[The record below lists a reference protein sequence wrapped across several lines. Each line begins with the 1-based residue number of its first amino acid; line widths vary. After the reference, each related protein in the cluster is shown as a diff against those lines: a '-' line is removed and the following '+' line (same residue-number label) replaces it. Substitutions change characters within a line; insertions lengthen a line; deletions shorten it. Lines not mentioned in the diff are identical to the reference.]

1 MLPLTSFR
9 YEVMR
14 SALIMIVAGIA
25 AGRLL
30 DIPVSNTCIAYI
42 LLALLF
48 LAALLRRWE
57 RVASVTL
64 MGALIVLG
72 VFLIRNSDNSQASS
86 LSYVEKIAAEM
97 GEKRKMLTSK
107 YVEQGLSGDTYDIVA
122 AMTLGEKKGIS
133 KEVRKVFSA
142 SGGAHILALSGMHLG
157 ILFMILTFLLPTKRW
172 PKISVLTELLA
183 IWAFVLL
190 IGFQPSLLR
199 AAVMLTIYSIAKMLS
214 RNTRSMDVLAFTAAL
229 LLVVSPQWL
238 FDVGFQMSFAAVT
251 GILVLYGPIFRFLTY
266 REKEAEQPSLL
277 AVCCW
282 IFYDGIVGLVV
293 ISLTAQLGVAPLV
306 AYYFGNFPTYFIL
319 TNFIVTPAAF
329 LIIILAIG
337 LLMGIPLL
345 TPLTMVVQ
353 GMHASLLWI
362 KNLPYSNL
370 EVRLSVW
377 QTLLVYVIIISLCSL
392 VYLCI
397 RKTDRFLRAMPL

>member
-1 MLPLTSFR
+1 MTSFR

>member
-1 MLPLTSFR
+1 
-9 YEVMR
+9 MR
-14 SALIMIVAGIA
+14 SALIMIVIGIA
-25 AGRLL
+25 AGRLFE
-30 DIPVSNTCIAYI
+30 IPVSNAHVAYL

-48 LAALLRRWE
+48 LTALLRRLE

-72 VFLIRNSDNSQASS
+72 VFLIRNSDNSPTASA
-86 LSYVEKIAAEM
+86 SYVEEIAAEM
-97 GEKRKMLTSK
+97 GEKRKALTSK

-133 KEVRKVFSA
+133 KEVRKTFSA

-172 PKISVLTELLA
+172 PKISVLTELFA
-183 IWAFVLL
+183 IWAFVFL
-190 IGFQPSLLR
+190 IGFQPSLVR
-199 AAVMLTIYSIAKMLS
+199 AALMLTIYSIAKMLS

-229 LLVVSPQWL
+229 LLVISPQWL

-251 GILVLYGPIFRFLTY
+251 GILVLYGTIFRFLTY
-266 REKEAEQPSLL
+266 REKDAGQPSAWVACRRVL
-277 AVCCW
+277 
-282 IFYDGIVGLVV
+282 FDGIVGLVV
-293 ISLTAQLGVAPLV
+293 ISFTAQLGVAPLV
-306 AYYFGNFPTYFIL
+306 AYYFGNFPTFFLL

-329 LIIILAIG
+329 LIIALAIG
-337 LLMGIPLL
+337 MLVGLPLQE
-345 TPLTMVVQ
+345 PLTAVVQ

-377 QTLLVYVIIISLCSL
+377 QTLLVYVIIISQCCL

-397 RKTDRFLRAMPL
+397 RKTDRFLKAMP

>member
-1 MLPLTSFR
+1 
-9 YEVMR
+9 MR
-14 SALIMIVAGIA
+14 SALIMIVIGIA
-25 AGRLL
+25 AGRLFE
-30 DIPVSNTCIAYI
+30 ISVSNAYIAYI

-48 LAALLRRWE
+48 LTALLRRFE

-64 MGALIVLG
+64 MGAFIVLG
-72 VFLIRNSDNSQASS
+72 VFLIKNSDNSPATSV
-86 LSYVEKIAAEM
+86 SYIEKIAAEM
-97 GEKRKMLTSK
+97 GEKRKVLTSK

-133 KEVRKVFSA
+133 KEVRKTFSA

-172 PKISVLTELLA
+172 PKISVLTELFA
-183 IWAFVLL
+183 IWAFVFL
-190 IGFQPSLLR
+190 IGFQPSLVR
-199 AAVMLTIYSIAKMLS
+199 AALMLTIYSIAKMLS
-214 RNTRSMDVLAFTAAL
+214 RNTRSMDVLAVTAAL
-229 LLVVSPQWL
+229 LLVISPQWL

-251 GILVLYGPIFRFLTY
+251 GILLLYGQIFRFLTY
-266 REKEAEQPSLL
+266 REKESGQPS
-277 AVCCW
+277 VW
-282 IFYDGIVGLVV
+282 ITCRRVFSDGIVGLVV

-306 AYYFGNFPTYFIL
+306 AYYFGNFPTYFLL

-329 LIIILAIG
+329 LIIALAIG
-337 LLMGIPLL
+337 MLVGLPLQE
-345 TPLTMVVQ
+345 PLTAVVQ

-377 QTLLVYVIIISLCSL
+377 QTILVYVIIISLCCL

-397 RKTDRFLRAMPL
+397 RKTDRFLKAMP

>member
-1 MLPLTSFR
+1 
-9 YEVMR
+9 MR
-14 SALIMIVAGIA
+14 SALIMIVIGIA
-25 AGRLL
+25 AGRLFE
-30 DIPVSNTCIAYI
+30 IPVSNAYIAYI

-48 LAALLRRWE
+48 LTALLRRLE

-72 VFLIRNSDNSQASS
+72 VFLIRNSDNSPATSV
-86 LSYVEKIAAEM
+86 SYIEKIAAEM
-97 GEKRKMLTSK
+97 GEKRKELTSK

-122 AMTLGEKKGIS
+122 AMTLGEKKSIS
-133 KEVRKVFSA
+133 KEVRKTFSA

-172 PKISVLTELLA
+172 PKISVLTELFA
-183 IWAFVLL
+183 IWAFVFL
-190 IGFQPSLLR
+190 IGFQPSLVR
-199 AAVMLTIYSIAKMLS
+199 AALMLTIYSIAKMLS
-214 RNTRSMDVLAFTAAL
+214 RNTRSLDVLAVTAAL
-229 LLVVSPQWL
+229 LLVISPQWL

-251 GILVLYGPIFRFLTY
+251 GILLLYGQIFRFLTY
-266 REKEAEQPSLL
+266 REKESGQPS
-277 AVCCW
+277 VW
-282 IFYDGIVGLVV
+282 ITCRRVFSDGIVGLVV

-306 AYYFGNFPTYFIL
+306 AYYFGNFPTYFLL

-329 LIIILAIG
+329 LIIALAIG
-337 LLMGIPLL
+337 MLVGLPLQE
-345 TPLTMVVQ
+345 PLTAVVQ

-377 QTLLVYVIIISLCSL
+377 QTILVYVIIISLCCL

-397 RKTDRFLRAMPL
+397 RKTDRFLKAMP

>member
-1 MLPLTSFR
+1 
-9 YEVMR
+9 MR
-14 SALIMIVAGIA
+14 SALIMIVIGIA
-25 AGRLL
+25 AGRLFE
-30 DIPVSNTCIAYI
+30 IPVSNAYIAYI

-48 LAALLRRWE
+48 LTALLRRLE

-64 MGALIVLG
+64 MGAFIVLG
-72 VFLIRNSDNSQASS
+72 VFLIRNSDNSPATSV
-86 LSYVEKIAAEM
+86 SYVEKIAAEM
-97 GEKRKMLTSK
+97 GEKREELTSK

-133 KEVRKVFSA
+133 KEVRKTFSA

-172 PKISVLTELLA
+172 PKISVLTELFA
-183 IWAFVLL
+183 IWAFVFL
-190 IGFQPSLLR
+190 IGFQPSLVR
-199 AAVMLTIYSIAKMLS
+199 AALMLTIYSIARLLS

-229 LLVVSPQWL
+229 LLVISPQWL

-251 GILVLYGPIFRFLTY
+251 GILLLYGPIFRFLTY
-266 REKEAEQPSLL
+266 REKESGQPS
-277 AVCCW
+277 VW
-282 IFYDGIVGLVV
+282 ITCRRVLFDGIVGLVV
-293 ISLTAQLGVAPLV
+293 ISFTAQLGVAPLV
-306 AYYFGNFPTYFIL
+306 AYYFGNFPTYFLL

-329 LIIILAIG
+329 LIIALAIG
-337 LLMGIPLL
+337 MLVGLPLQE
-345 TPLTMVVQ
+345 PLTAVVQ

-377 QTLLVYVIIISLCSL
+377 QTLLVYVIIISLCCL

-397 RKTDRFLRAMPL
+397 RKTDRFLKAMP

>member
-1 MLPLTSFR
+1 
-9 YEVMR
+9 MR
-14 SALIMIVAGIA
+14 SALIMIVIGIA
-25 AGRLL
+25 AGRLFE
-30 DIPVSNTCIAYI
+30 IPVSNAYIAYI

-48 LAALLRRWE
+48 LTALLRRLE

-72 VFLIRNSDNSQASS
+72 VFLIRNSDNSPATSV
-86 LSYVEKIAAEM
+86 SYIEKIAAEM
-97 GEKRKMLTSK
+97 GEKRKELTSK

-122 AMTLGEKKGIS
+122 AMTLGEKKSIS
-133 KEVRKVFSA
+133 KEVRKTFSA

-172 PKISVLTELLA
+172 PKISVLTELFA
-183 IWAFVLL
+183 IWAFVFL
-190 IGFQPSLLR
+190 IGFQPSLVR
-199 AAVMLTIYSIAKMLS
+199 AALMLTIYSIAKMLS
-214 RNTRSMDVLAFTAAL
+214 RNTRSMDVLAVTAAL
-229 LLVVSPQWL
+229 LLVISPQWL

-251 GILVLYGPIFRFLTY
+251 GILLLYGQIFRFLTY
-266 REKEAEQPSLL
+266 REKESGQPS
-277 AVCCW
+277 VW
-282 IFYDGIVGLVV
+282 ITCRRVFSDGIVGLVV

-306 AYYFGNFPTYFIL
+306 AYYFGNFPTYFLL

-329 LIIILAIG
+329 LIIALAIG
-337 LLMGIPLL
+337 MLVGLPLQE
-345 TPLTMVVQ
+345 PLTAVVQ

-377 QTLLVYVIIISLCSL
+377 QTILVYVIIISLCCL

-397 RKTDRFLRAMPL
+397 RKTDRFLKAMP

>member
-1 MLPLTSFR
+1 
-9 YEVMR
+9 
-14 SALIMIVAGIA
+14 MIVIGIA
-25 AGRLL
+25 AGRLFE
-30 DIPVSNTCIAYI
+30 IPVSNAYIAYI

-48 LAALLRRWE
+48 LTALLRRLE

-72 VFLIRNSDNSQASS
+72 VFLIRNSDNSPATSV
-86 LSYVEKIAAEM
+86 SYIEKIAAEM
-97 GEKRKMLTSK
+97 GEKRKELTSK

-122 AMTLGEKKGIS
+122 AMTLGEKKSIS
-133 KEVRKVFSA
+133 KEVRKTFSA

-172 PKISVLTELLA
+172 PKISVLTELFA
-183 IWAFVLL
+183 IWAFVFL
-190 IGFQPSLLR
+190 IGFQPSLVR
-199 AAVMLTIYSIAKMLS
+199 AALMLTIYSIAKMLS
-214 RNTRSMDVLAFTAAL
+214 RNTRSLDVLAVTAAL
-229 LLVVSPQWL
+229 LLVISPQWL

-251 GILVLYGPIFRFLTY
+251 GILLLYGQIFRFLTY
-266 REKEAEQPSLL
+266 REKESGQPS
-277 AVCCW
+277 VW
-282 IFYDGIVGLVV
+282 ITCRRVFSDGIVGLVV

-306 AYYFGNFPTYFIL
+306 AYYFGNFPTYFLL

-329 LIIILAIG
+329 LIIALAIG
-337 LLMGIPLL
+337 MLVGLPLQE
-345 TPLTMVVQ
+345 PLTAVVQ

-377 QTLLVYVIIISLCSL
+377 QTILVYVIIISLCCL

-397 RKTDRFLRAMPL
+397 RKTDRFLKAMP

>member
-1 MLPLTSFR
+1 
-9 YEVMR
+9 MR
-14 SALIMIVAGIA
+14 SALIMIVIGIA
-25 AGRLL
+25 AGRLFE
-30 DIPVSNTCIAYI
+30 IPVSNAYIAYI

-48 LAALLRRWE
+48 LTALLRRLE

-72 VFLIRNSDNSQASS
+72 VFLIRNSDNSPTASA
-86 LSYVEKIAAEM
+86 SYVEEIAAEM
-97 GEKRKMLTSK
+97 GEKRKALTSK

-133 KEVRKVFSA
+133 KEVRKTFSA

-172 PKISVLTELLA
+172 PKISVLTELFA
-183 IWAFVLL
+183 IWAFVFL
-190 IGFQPSLLR
+190 IGFQPSLVR
-199 AAVMLTIYSIAKMLS
+199 AAVMLTIYSIARLLS
-214 RNTRSMDVLAFTAAL
+214 RNTRRMDVLAFTAAL
-229 LLVVSPQWL
+229 LLVISPQWL

-251 GILVLYGPIFRFLTY
+251 GILLLYGPIFRFLTY
-266 REKEAEQPSLL
+266 REKESGQPS
-277 AVCCW
+277 VW
-282 IFYDGIVGLVV
+282 ITCRRVLFDGIVGLVV
-293 ISLTAQLGVAPLV
+293 ISFTAQLGVAPLV
-306 AYYFGNFPTYFIL
+306 AYYFGNFPTYFLL

-329 LIIILAIG
+329 LIIALAIG
-337 LLMGIPLL
+337 MLVGLPLQE
-345 TPLTMVVQ
+345 PLTAVVQ

-377 QTLLVYVIIISLCSL
+377 QTLLVYVIIISLCCL

-397 RKTDRFLRAMPL
+397 RKTDRFLKAMP

>member
-1 MLPLTSFR
+1 
-9 YEVMR
+9 MR
-14 SALIMIVAGIA
+14 SALIMIVIGIA
-25 AGRLL
+25 AGRLFE
-30 DIPVSNTCIAYI
+30 ISVSNAYIAYI

-48 LAALLRRWE
+48 LTALLRRLE

-64 MGALIVLG
+64 MGAFIVLG
-72 VFLIRNSDNSQASS
+72 VFLIRNSDNSPTASA
-86 LSYVEKIAAEM
+86 SYIEKIAAEM
-97 GEKRKMLTSK
+97 GEKRKELTSK

-133 KEVRKVFSA
+133 KEVRKTFSA

-172 PKISVLTELLA
+172 PKISVLTELFA
-183 IWAFVLL
+183 IWAFVFL
-190 IGFQPSLLR
+190 IGFQPSLVR
-199 AAVMLTIYSIAKMLS
+199 AALMLTIYSIAKMLS
-214 RNTRSMDVLAFTAAL
+214 RNTRSMDVLAVTAAL
-229 LLVVSPQWL
+229 LLVISPQWL

-251 GILVLYGPIFRFLTY
+251 GILLLYGQIFRFLTY
-266 REKEAEQPSLL
+266 REKESGQPS
-277 AVCCW
+277 VW
-282 IFYDGIVGLVV
+282 ITCRRVFSDGIVGLVV

-306 AYYFGNFPTYFIL
+306 AYYFGNFPTYFLL

-329 LIIILAIG
+329 LIIALAIG
-337 LLMGIPLL
+337 MLMGLPLQE
-345 TPLTMVVQ
+345 PLTAVVQ

-377 QTLLVYVIIISLCSL
+377 QTILVYVIIISLCCL

-397 RKTDRFLRAMPL
+397 RKTDRFLKAMP

>member
-1 MLPLTSFR
+1 LTSFR

-172 PKISVLTELLA
+172 PNISVLTELLA
-183 IWAFVLL
+183 IWAFVFL

-282 IFYDGIVGLVV
+282 TFYDGIVGLVV

>member
-1 MLPLTSFR
+1 
-9 YEVMR
+9 
-14 SALIMIVAGIA
+14 MIVIGIA

-30 DIPVSNTCIAYI
+30 EIPVSNAYIAYI
-42 LLALLF
+42 LLVLLF

-64 MGALIVLG
+64 MGALLILG
-72 VFLIRNSDNSQASS
+72 VFLIRNSDNSSAKSA
-86 LSYVEKIAAEM
+86 LYVEKIAAEM
-97 GEKRKMLTSK
+97 GEKRKVLTSK

-133 KEVRKVFSA
+133 KEVRGVFSA

-157 ILFMILTFLLPTKRW
+157 ILFMILSFLLPTRRW

-183 IWAFVLL
+183 IWAFVFL
-190 IGFQPSLLR
+190 IGFQPSLVR
-199 AAVMLTIYSIAKMLS
+199 AALMLTIYSIAKMLS
-214 RNTRSMDVLAFTAAL
+214 RNTKSMDVLVFTAAL
-229 LLVVSPQWL
+229 LLVISPQWL

-251 GILVLYGPIFRFLTY
+251 GILMLYGPIFRFLTY
-266 REKEAEQPSLL
+266 REKDARQPSVWV
-277 AVCCW
+277 VCRRVL
-282 IFYDGIVGLVV
+282 FDGIVGLVL
-293 ISLTAQLGVAPLV
+293 ISFTAQLGVAPLV
-306 AYYFGNFPTYFIL
+306 ACYFGNFPTYFLL

-337 LLMGIPLL
+337 LLMGLPLL
-345 TPLTMVVQ
+345 TPLTVVVQ
-353 GMHASLLWI
+353 GMHTSLLWI

-377 QTLLVYVIIISLCSL
+377 QTILVYVIITSLCCL

-397 RKTDRFLRAMPL
+397 RKTDRFLKAMP

>member
-1 MLPLTSFR
+1 
-9 YEVMR
+9 MR

-86 LSYVEKIAAEM
+86 LSCVERIAAEI

-183 IWAFVLL
+183 IWAFVFL

-199 AAVMLTIYSIAKMLS
+199 AAVILTIYSIAKMLS

-251 GILVLYGPIFRFLTY
+251 GILILYGPIFRFLTY

-282 IFYDGIVGLVV
+282 TFYDGIVGLVV

>member
-1 MLPLTSFR
+1 
-9 YEVMR
+9 
-14 SALIMIVAGIA
+14 MIVIGIA
-25 AGRLL
+25 AGRFLE
-30 DIPVSNTCIAYI
+30 IPVSNAYIAYI

-64 MGALIVLG
+64 MGALLILG
-72 VFLIRNSDNSQASS
+72 VFLIRNSDNSPTKSA
-86 LSYVEKIAAEM
+86 LYVEKIAAEM
-97 GEKRKMLTSK
+97 GEKRKVLTSK

-133 KEVRKVFSA
+133 KEVRGVFSA

-157 ILFMILTFLLPTKRW
+157 ILFMILTFLLPTRRW

-183 IWAFVLL
+183 IWAFVFL
-190 IGFQPSLLR
+190 IGFQPSLVR
-199 AAVMLTIYSIAKMLS
+199 AALMLTIYSIAKMLS
-214 RNTRSMDVLAFTAAL
+214 RNTKSMDVLVFTAAL
-229 LLVVSPQWL
+229 LLVISPQWL

-251 GILVLYGPIFRFLTY
+251 GILMLYGPIFRFLTY
-266 REKEAEQPSLL
+266 REKNDARQPSVWV
-277 AVCCW
+277 VCRRVL
-282 IFYDGIVGLVV
+282 FDGIVGLVL
-293 ISLTAQLGVAPLV
+293 ISFTAQLGVAPLV
-306 AYYFGNFPTYFIL
+306 AYYFGNFPTYFLL

-337 LLMGIPLL
+337 LLVGLPLL

-353 GMHASLLWI
+353 GMHTSLLWI

-377 QTLLVYVIIISLCSL
+377 QTVLVYVIITSLCCL

-397 RKTDRFLRAMPL
+397 RKTDRFLKAMP

>member
-1 MLPLTSFR
+1 
-9 YEVMR
+9 MR
-14 SALIMIVAGIA
+14 SALIMIVIGIA
-25 AGRLL
+25 AGRLFE
-30 DIPVSNTCIAYI
+30 IPVSNAYIAYI

-48 LAALLRRWE
+48 LTALLRRLE

-72 VFLIRNSDNSQASS
+72 VFLIRNSDNSPATSV
-86 LSYVEKIAAEM
+86 SYIEKIAAEM
-97 GEKRKMLTSK
+97 GEKRKELTSK

-122 AMTLGEKKGIS
+122 AMTLGEKKSIS
-133 KEVRKVFSA
+133 KEVRKTFSA

-172 PKISVLTELLA
+172 PKISVLTELFA
-183 IWAFVLL
+183 IWAFVFL
-190 IGFQPSLLR
+190 IGFQPSLVR
-199 AAVMLTIYSIAKMLS
+199 AALMLTIYSIAKMLS
-214 RNTRSMDVLAFTAAL
+214 RNTRSLDVLAVTAAL
-229 LLVVSPQWL
+229 LLVISPQWL

-251 GILVLYGPIFRFLTY
+251 GILLLYGQIFRFLTY
-266 REKEAEQPSLL
+266 REKESGQPS
-277 AVCCW
+277 VW
-282 IFYDGIVGLVV
+282 ITCRRVFSDGIVGLVV

-306 AYYFGNFPTYFIL
+306 AYYFGNFPTYFLL

-329 LIIILAIG
+329 LIIALAIG
-337 LLMGIPLL
+337 LLMGLPLQE
-345 TPLTMVVQ
+345 PLTAVVQ
-353 GMHASLLWI
+353 WMHTSLLWI

-377 QTLLVYVIIISLCSL
+377 QTILVYVIIISLCCL

-397 RKTDRFLRAMPL
+397 RKTDRFLKAMP

>member
-1 MLPLTSFR
+1 
-9 YEVMR
+9 
-14 SALIMIVAGIA
+14 MIVIGIA
-25 AGRLL
+25 AGRLVEF
-30 DIPVSNTCIAYI
+30 PVSNAYVAYI

-48 LAALLRRWE
+48 LTSLLRRWE

-64 MGALIVLG
+64 IGAFMVLG
-72 VFLIRNSDNSQASS
+72 VFLIRNSDNNPTSS
-86 LSYVEKIAAEM
+86 VSYVEKIAAEM
-97 GEKRKMLTSK
+97 REKRKALTSK

-133 KEVRKVFSA
+133 KEVRKTFSA

-172 PKISVLTELLA
+172 PKISVLIELLA
-183 IWAFVLL
+183 IWAFVFL
-190 IGFQPSLLR
+190 IGFQPSLVR
-199 AAVMLTIYSIAKMLS
+199 AALMLTIYCIAKMLS

-229 LLVVSPQWL
+229 LLVISPQWL

-251 GILVLYGPIFRFLTY
+251 GILLLYGPIFRFLTY
-266 REKEAEQPSLL
+266 REKETEKTSLWV
-277 AVCCW
+277 VCRRVL
-282 IFYDGIVGLVV
+282 FDGIVGLVV
-293 ISLTAQLGVAPLV
+293 ISFTAQLGVAPLV
-306 AYYFGNFPTYFIL
+306 AYYFGNFPTYFLL

-329 LIIILAIG
+329 LIIVLAIG
-337 LLMGIPLL
+337 LLMGVPLL
-345 TPLTMVVQ
+345 TPLTIVVQ

-377 QTLLVYVIIISLCSL
+377 QTLLVYVIIISLCCL

-397 RKTDRFLRAMPL
+397 RKTDRFLKAMP

>member
-1 MLPLTSFR
+1 MTSFR

-183 IWAFVLL
+183 IWAFVFL

-282 IFYDGIVGLVV
+282 TFYDGIVGLVV

-353 GMHASLLWI
+353 GMHTSLLWI

>member
-1 MLPLTSFR
+1 
-9 YEVMR
+9 MR
-14 SALIMIVAGIA
+14 SALIMIVIGIA
-25 AGRLL
+25 AGRLFE
-30 DIPVSNTCIAYI
+30 IPVSNAYIAYI

-48 LAALLRRWE
+48 LTALLRRLE

-72 VFLIRNSDNSQASS
+72 VFLIRNSDNSPATSV
-86 LSYVEKIAAEM
+86 SYVEKIAAEM
-97 GEKRKMLTSK
+97 GEKRKELTSK

-133 KEVRKVFSA
+133 KEVRTTFSA

-172 PKISVLTELLA
+172 PKISVLTELFA
-183 IWAFVLL
+183 IWAFVFL
-190 IGFQPSLLR
+190 IGFQPSLVR
-199 AAVMLTIYSIAKMLS
+199 AALMLTIYSIAKMLS
-214 RNTRSMDVLAFTAAL
+214 RNTRSMDVLAVTAAL
-229 LLVVSPQWL
+229 LLVISPQWL

-251 GILVLYGPIFRFLTY
+251 GILLLYGPIFRFLTY
-266 REKEAEQPSLL
+266 REKESGQPS
-277 AVCCW
+277 VW
-282 IFYDGIVGLVV
+282 ITCRRVFSDGIVGLVV

-306 AYYFGNFPTYFIL
+306 AYYFGNFPTYFLL

-329 LIIILAIG
+329 LIIALAIG
-337 LLMGIPLL
+337 MLVGLPLQE
-345 TPLTMVVQ
+345 PLTAVVQ

-377 QTLLVYVIIISLCSL
+377 QTLLVYVIIISLCCL

-397 RKTDRFLRAMPL
+397 RKTDRFLKAMP

>member
-133 KEVRKVFSA
+133 KEARKVFSA

-251 GILVLYGPIFRFLTY
+251 GILVLYGLIFRFLTY

-282 IFYDGIVGLVV
+282 TFYDGIVGLVV

>member
-1 MLPLTSFR
+1 
-9 YEVMR
+9 
-14 SALIMIVAGIA
+14 MIVIGIA
-25 AGRLL
+25 AGRLVEF
-30 DIPVSNTCIAYI
+30 PVSNAYVAYI

-48 LAALLRRWE
+48 LTALLRRWE

-64 MGALIVLG
+64 MGAFMVLG
-72 VFLIRNSDNSQASS
+72 VFLIRNSDNNPTSS
-86 LSYVEKIAAEM
+86 VSYVEKIAAEM
-97 GEKRKMLTSK
+97 REKRKALTSK

-133 KEVRKVFSA
+133 KEVRKTFSA

-172 PKISVLTELLA
+172 PKISVLIELLA
-183 IWAFVLL
+183 IWAFVFL
-190 IGFQPSLLR
+190 IGFQPSLVR
-199 AAVMLTIYSIAKMLS
+199 AALMLTIYCIAKMLS

-229 LLVVSPQWL
+229 LLVISPQWL

-251 GILVLYGPIFRFLTY
+251 GILLLYGPIFRFLTY
-266 REKEAEQPSLL
+266 REKETEKTSLWV
-277 AVCCW
+277 VCRRVL
-282 IFYDGIVGLVV
+282 FDGIVGLVV
-293 ISLTAQLGVAPLV
+293 ISFTAQLGVAPLV
-306 AYYFGNFPTYFIL
+306 AYYFGNFPTYFLL

-329 LIIILAIG
+329 LIIVLAIG
-337 LLMGIPLL
+337 LLMRVPLL
-345 TPLTMVVQ
+345 TPLTIVVQ

-377 QTLLVYVIIISLCSL
+377 QTLLVYVIIISLSCL

-397 RKTDRFLRAMPL
+397 RKTDRFLKAMP

>member
-1 MLPLTSFR
+1 
-9 YEVMR
+9 MR
-14 SALIMIVAGIA
+14 SALIMIVIGIA
-25 AGRLL
+25 AGRFLE
-30 DIPVSNTCIAYI
+30 IPVSNAYIAYI

-64 MGALIVLG
+64 MGALLILG
-72 VFLIRNSDNSQASS
+72 VFLIRNSDNSPTKSA
-86 LSYVEKIAAEM
+86 LYVEKIAAEM
-97 GEKRKMLTSK
+97 GEKRKVLTSK

-133 KEVRKVFSA
+133 KEVRGVFSA

-157 ILFMILTFLLPTKRW
+157 ILFMILTFLLPTRRW

-183 IWAFVLL
+183 IWAFVFL
-190 IGFQPSLLR
+190 IGFQPSLVR
-199 AAVMLTIYSIAKMLS
+199 AALMLTIYSIAKMLS
-214 RNTRSMDVLAFTAAL
+214 RNTKSMDVLVFTAAL
-229 LLVVSPQWL
+229 LLVISPQWL

-251 GILVLYGPIFRFLTY
+251 GILMLYGPIFRFLTY
-266 REKEAEQPSLL
+266 REKDDTRQPSVWVVCRRVLL
-277 AVCCW
+277 
-282 IFYDGIVGLVV
+282 DGIVGLVL
-293 ISLTAQLGVAPLV
+293 ISFTAQLGVAPLV
-306 AYYFGNFPTYFIL
+306 ACYFGNFPTYFLL

-337 LLMGIPLL
+337 LLVGLPLL
-345 TPLTMVVQ
+345 TPLTVVVQ
-353 GMHASLLWI
+353 GMHTSLLWI

-377 QTLLVYVIIISLCSL
+377 QTVLVYVIITSLCCL

-397 RKTDRFLRAMPL
+397 RKTDRFLKAMP

>member
-1 MLPLTSFR
+1 
-9 YEVMR
+9 
-14 SALIMIVAGIA
+14 MIVIGIA
-25 AGRLL
+25 AGRLFE
-30 DIPVSNTCIAYI
+30 IPVSNAYIAYI

-48 LAALLRRWE
+48 LTALLRRLE

-72 VFLIRNSDNSQASS
+72 VFLIRNSDNSPATSV
-86 LSYVEKIAAEM
+86 SYIEKIAAEM
-97 GEKRKMLTSK
+97 GEKRKELTSK

-122 AMTLGEKKGIS
+122 AMTLGEKKSIS
-133 KEVRKVFSA
+133 KEVRKTFSA

-172 PKISVLTELLA
+172 PKISVLTELFA
-183 IWAFVLL
+183 IWAFVFL
-190 IGFQPSLLR
+190 IGFQPSLVR
-199 AAVMLTIYSIAKMLS
+199 AALMLTIYSIAKMLS
-214 RNTRSMDVLAFTAAL
+214 RNTRSLDVLAVTAAL
-229 LLVVSPQWL
+229 LLVISPQWL

-251 GILVLYGPIFRFLTY
+251 GILLLYGQIFRFLTY
-266 REKEAEQPSLL
+266 REKESGQPS
-277 AVCCW
+277 VW
-282 IFYDGIVGLVV
+282 ITCRRVFSDGIVGLVV

-306 AYYFGNFPTYFIL
+306 AYYFGNFPTYFLL

-329 LIIILAIG
+329 LIIALAIG
-337 LLMGIPLL
+337 LLMGLPLQE
-345 TPLTMVVQ
+345 PLTAVVQ
-353 GMHASLLWI
+353 WMHTSLLWI

-377 QTLLVYVIIISLCSL
+377 QTILVYVIIISLCCL

-397 RKTDRFLRAMPL
+397 RKTDRFLKAMP

>member
-157 ILFMILTFLLPTKRW
+157 I
-172 PKISVLTELLA
+172 
-183 IWAFVLL
+183 
-190 IGFQPSLLR
+190 
-199 AAVMLTIYSIAKMLS
+199 
-214 RNTRSMDVLAFTAAL
+214 
-229 LLVVSPQWL
+229 
-238 FDVGFQMSFAAVT
+238 
-251 GILVLYGPIFRFLTY
+251 
-266 REKEAEQPSLL
+266 
-277 AVCCW
+277 
-282 IFYDGIVGLVV
+282 
-293 ISLTAQLGVAPLV
+293 
-306 AYYFGNFPTYFIL
+306 
-319 TNFIVTPAAF
+319 
-329 LIIILAIG
+329 
-337 LLMGIPLL
+337 
-345 TPLTMVVQ
+345 
-353 GMHASLLWI
+353 
-362 KNLPYSNL
+362 
-370 EVRLSVW
+370 
-377 QTLLVYVIIISLCSL
+377 
-392 VYLCI
+392 
-397 RKTDRFLRAMPL
+397 

>member
-1 MLPLTSFR
+1 
-9 YEVMR
+9 
-14 SALIMIVAGIA
+14 MIVIGIA
-25 AGRLL
+25 AGRLFE
-30 DIPVSNTCIAYI
+30 IPVSNAYIAYI

-48 LAALLRRWE
+48 LTALLRRLE

-64 MGALIVLG
+64 MGAFIVLG
-72 VFLIRNSDNSQASS
+72 VFLIRNSDNSPATSV
-86 LSYVEKIAAEM
+86 SYIEKIAAEM
-97 GEKRKMLTSK
+97 GEKRKELTSK

-122 AMTLGEKKGIS
+122 AMTLGEKKSIS
-133 KEVRKVFSA
+133 KEVRKTFSA

-172 PKISVLTELLA
+172 PKISVLTELFA
-183 IWAFVLL
+183 IWAFVFL
-190 IGFQPSLLR
+190 IGFQPSLVR
-199 AAVMLTIYSIAKMLS
+199 AALMLTIYSIAKMLS
-214 RNTRSMDVLAFTAAL
+214 RNTRSLDVLAVTAAL
-229 LLVVSPQWL
+229 LLVISPQWL

-251 GILVLYGPIFRFLTY
+251 GILLLYGQIFRFLTY
-266 REKEAEQPSLL
+266 REKESGQPS
-277 AVCCW
+277 VW
-282 IFYDGIVGLVV
+282 ITCRRVFSDGIVGLVV

-306 AYYFGNFPTYFIL
+306 AYYFGNFPTYFLL

-329 LIIILAIG
+329 LIIALAIG
-337 LLMGIPLL
+337 LLMGLPLQE
-345 TPLTMVVQ
+345 PLTAVVQ

-377 QTLLVYVIIISLCSL
+377 QTILVYVIIISLCCL

-397 RKTDRFLRAMPL
+397 RKTDRFLKAMP

>member
-1 MLPLTSFR
+1 
-9 YEVMR
+9 MR
-14 SALIMIVAGIA
+14 SALIMIVIGIA
-25 AGRLL
+25 AGRLFE
-30 DIPVSNTCIAYI
+30 IPVSNAYIAYI

-48 LAALLRRWE
+48 LTALLRRLE

-64 MGALIVLG
+64 MGAFIVLG
-72 VFLIRNSDNSQASS
+72 VFLIRNSDNSQTASA
-86 LSYVEKIAAEM
+86 SYVEEIAAEM
-97 GEKRKMLTSK
+97 GEKRKALTSK

-133 KEVRKVFSA
+133 KEVRKTFSA

-172 PKISVLTELLA
+172 PKISVLTELFA
-183 IWAFVLL
+183 IWAFVFL
-190 IGFQPSLLR
+190 IGFQPSLVR
-199 AAVMLTIYSIAKMLS
+199 AALMLTIYSIAKMLS
-214 RNTRSMDVLAFTAAL
+214 RNTRSMDVLAVTAAL
-229 LLVVSPQWL
+229 LLVISPQWL

-251 GILVLYGPIFRFLTY
+251 GILLLYGSIFRFLTY
-266 REKEAEQPSLL
+266 REKESGQPS
-277 AVCCW
+277 VW
-282 IFYDGIVGLVV
+282 ITCRRVFSDGIVGLVV

-306 AYYFGNFPTYFIL
+306 AYYFGNFPTYFLL

-329 LIIILAIG
+329 LIIALAIG
-337 LLMGIPLL
+337 MLVGLPLQE
-345 TPLTMVVQ
+345 PLTAVVQ

-377 QTLLVYVIIISLCSL
+377 QTLLVYVIIISLCCL

-397 RKTDRFLRAMPL
+397 RKTDRFLKAMP

>member
-1 MLPLTSFR
+1 
-9 YEVMR
+9 
-14 SALIMIVAGIA
+14 MIVIGIA
-25 AGRLL
+25 AGRLVEF
-30 DIPVSNTCIAYI
+30 PVSNAYVAYI

-48 LAALLRRWE
+48 LTALLRRWE

-64 MGALIVLG
+64 MGAFMVLG
-72 VFLIRNSDNSQASS
+72 VFLIRNSDNNPTSS
-86 LSYVEKIAAEM
+86 VSYVEKIAAEM
-97 GEKRKMLTSK
+97 REKRKALTSK

-133 KEVRKVFSA
+133 KEVRKTFSA

-172 PKISVLTELLA
+172 PKISVLIELLA
-183 IWAFVLL
+183 IWAFVFL
-190 IGFQPSLLR
+190 IGFQPSLVR
-199 AAVMLTIYSIAKMLS
+199 AALMLTIYCIAKMLS

-229 LLVVSPQWL
+229 LLVISPQWL

-251 GILVLYGPIFRFLTY
+251 GILLLYGPIFRFLTY
-266 REKEAEQPSLL
+266 REKETEKTSLWV
-277 AVCCW
+277 VCRRVL
-282 IFYDGIVGLVV
+282 FDGIVGLVV
-293 ISLTAQLGVAPLV
+293 ISFTAQLGVAPLV
-306 AYYFGNFPTYFIL
+306 AYYFGNFPTYFLL

-329 LIIILAIG
+329 LIIVLAIG
-337 LLMGIPLL
+337 LLMGVPLL
-345 TPLTMVVQ
+345 TPLTIVVQ

-377 QTLLVYVIIISLCSL
+377 QTLLVYVIIISLCCL

-397 RKTDRFLRAMPL
+397 RKTDRFLKAMP

>member
-1 MLPLTSFR
+1 
-9 YEVMR
+9 MR
-14 SALIMIVAGIA
+14 SALIMIVIGIA
-25 AGRLL
+25 AGRLFE
-30 DIPVSNTCIAYI
+30 ISVSNAYIAYI

-48 LAALLRRWE
+48 LTALLRRLE

-64 MGALIVLG
+64 MGAFIVLG
-72 VFLIRNSDNSQASS
+72 VFLIRNSDNSPATSV
-86 LSYVEKIAAEM
+86 SYVEKIAAEM
-97 GEKRKMLTSK
+97 GEKRKELTSK

-133 KEVRKVFSA
+133 KEVRKTFSA

-172 PKISVLTELLA
+172 PKISVLTELFA
-183 IWAFVLL
+183 IWAFVFL
-190 IGFQPSLLR
+190 IGFQPSLVR
-199 AAVMLTIYSIAKMLS
+199 AALMLTIYSIAKMLS
-214 RNTRSMDVLAFTAAL
+214 RNTRSLDVLAVTAAL
-229 LLVVSPQWL
+229 LLVISPQWL

-251 GILVLYGPIFRFLTY
+251 GILLLYGQIFRFLTY
-266 REKEAEQPSLL
+266 REKESGQPS
-277 AVCCW
+277 VW
-282 IFYDGIVGLVV
+282 ITCRRVFSDGIVGLVV

-306 AYYFGNFPTYFIL
+306 AYYFGNFPTYFLL

-329 LIIILAIG
+329 LIIALAIG
-337 LLMGIPLL
+337 MLVGLPLQE
-345 TPLTMVVQ
+345 PLTAVVQ

-377 QTLLVYVIIISLCSL
+377 QTILVYVIIISLCCL

-397 RKTDRFLRAMPL
+397 RKTDRFLKAMP

>member
-1 MLPLTSFR
+1 MTSFR

-183 IWAFVLL
+183 IWAFVFL

-238 FDVGFQMSFAAVT
+238 FDVGFQMSFASVT

-282 IFYDGIVGLVV
+282 TFYDGIVGLVV

>member
-1 MLPLTSFR
+1 
-9 YEVMR
+9 MR
-14 SALIMIVAGIA
+14 SALIMIVIGIA

-30 DIPVSNTCIAYI
+30 EIPVSNAYVAYI

-48 LAALLRRWE
+48 LTALLRRLE

-72 VFLIRNSDNSQASS
+72 VFLIRNSDNSTTASA
-86 LSYVEKIAAEM
+86 SYVEEIAAEM
-97 GEKRKMLTSK
+97 GEKRKALTSK

-133 KEVRKVFSA
+133 KEVRKTFSA

-172 PKISVLTELLA
+172 PKISALIELLA
-183 IWAFVLL
+183 VWAFVFL
-190 IGFQPSLLR
+190 IGFQPSLVR
-199 AAVMLTIYSIAKMLS
+199 AALMLTIYSIAKMLS
-214 RNTRSMDVLAFTAAL
+214 RNTRSLDVLAVTAVL
-229 LLVVSPQWL
+229 LLVISPQWL

-251 GILVLYGPIFRFLTY
+251 GILVLYGPIFRFLIY
-266 REKEAEQPSLL
+266 REKDAGQPSIWV
-277 AVCCW
+277 ACCR
-282 IFYDGIVGLVV
+282 ICYDGIVGLVV

-306 AYYFGNFPTYFIL
+306 AYYFGNFPTYFLL

-329 LIIILAIG
+329 MIIVLAIG
-337 LLMGIPLL
+337 LLMGLPLQ
-345 TPLTMVVQ
+345 TPLTIVVQ
-353 GMHASLLWI
+353 GMQASLLWI

-377 QTLLVYVIIISLCSL
+377 QTLLVYVIIISLCCL
-392 VYLCI
+392 VFLCI
-397 RKTDRFLRAMPL
+397 RKTDRFLKVMP

>member
-1 MLPLTSFR
+1 
-9 YEVMR
+9 
-14 SALIMIVAGIA
+14 MIVIGIA
-25 AGRLL
+25 AGRLVEF
-30 DIPVSNTCIAYI
+30 PVSNAYVAYI

-48 LAALLRRWE
+48 LTALLRRWE

-64 MGALIVLG
+64 MGAFMVLG
-72 VFLIRNSDNSQASS
+72 VFLIRNSDNNPTPSV
-86 LSYVEKIAAEM
+86 SYVEKIAAEM
-97 GEKRKMLTSK
+97 REKRKALTSK

-133 KEVRKVFSA
+133 KEVRKTFSA

-172 PKISVLTELLA
+172 PKISVLIELLA
-183 IWAFVLL
+183 IWAFVFL
-190 IGFQPSLLR
+190 IGFQPSLVR
-199 AAVMLTIYSIAKMLS
+199 AALMLTIYCIAKMLS

-229 LLVVSPQWL
+229 LLVISPQWL

-251 GILVLYGPIFRFLTY
+251 GILLLYGPIFRFLTY
-266 REKEAEQPSLL
+266 REKETEKTSLWV
-277 AVCCW
+277 VCRRVL
-282 IFYDGIVGLVV
+282 FDGIVGLVV
-293 ISLTAQLGVAPLV
+293 ISFTAQLGVAPLV
-306 AYYFGNFPTYFIL
+306 AYYFGNFPTYFLL

-329 LIIILAIG
+329 LIIVFAIG
-337 LLMGIPLL
+337 LLMGVPLL
-345 TPLTMVVQ
+345 TPLTIVVQ

-377 QTLLVYVIIISLCSL
+377 QTLLVYVIIISLCCL

-397 RKTDRFLRAMPL
+397 RKTDRFLKAMP

>member
-1 MLPLTSFR
+1 
-9 YEVMR
+9 
-14 SALIMIVAGIA
+14 MIVIGIA
-25 AGRLL
+25 TGRLFE
-30 DIPVSNTCIAYI
+30 IPVSNAHVAYL

-48 LAALLRRWE
+48 LTALLRRLE

-72 VFLIRNSDNSQASS
+72 VFLIRNSDNSPTASA
-86 LSYVEKIAAEM
+86 SYVEEIAAEM
-97 GEKRKMLTSK
+97 GEKRKALTSK
-107 YVEQGLSGDTYDIVA
+107 YVEQGLSGNTYDIVA

-133 KEVRKVFSA
+133 KEVRKTFSA

-172 PKISVLTELLA
+172 PKISVLTELFA
-183 IWAFVLL
+183 IWAFVFL
-190 IGFQPSLLR
+190 IGFQPSLVR
-199 AAVMLTIYSIAKMLS
+199 AAVMLTIYSIARLLS

-229 LLVVSPQWL
+229 LLVISPQWL

-266 REKEAEQPSLL
+266 REKDAGQTSVWVACRRVL
-277 AVCCW
+277 
-282 IFYDGIVGLVV
+282 FDGIVGLVV
-293 ISLTAQLGVAPLV
+293 ISFTAQLGVAPLV
-306 AYYFGNFPTYFIL
+306 AYYFGNFPTYFLL

-329 LIIILAIG
+329 LIIVLAIG
-337 LLMGIPLL
+337 LLMGLPLL

-353 GMHASLLWI
+353 GMQSSLLWI

-377 QTLLVYVIIISLCSL
+377 QTLLVYVIIISLCCL
-392 VYLCI
+392 VFLCI
-397 RKTDRFLRAMPL
+397 RKTDRFLKAMP

>member
-1 MLPLTSFR
+1 
-9 YEVMR
+9 MR
-14 SALIMIVAGIA
+14 SALIMIVIGIA
-25 AGRLL
+25 AGRLFE
-30 DIPVSNTCIAYI
+30 IPVSNVYVAYI

-48 LAALLRRWE
+48 LTALLRRLE

-72 VFLIRNSDNSQASS
+72 VFLIRNSDNSPTASA
-86 LSYVEKIAAEM
+86 SYVEEIAAEM
-97 GEKRKMLTSK
+97 GEKRKALTSK

-133 KEVRKVFSA
+133 KEVRKTFSA

-172 PKISVLTELLA
+172 PKISVLTELFA
-183 IWAFVLL
+183 IWAFVFL
-190 IGFQPSLLR
+190 IGFQPSLVR
-199 AAVMLTIYSIAKMLS
+199 AAVMLTIYSIARLLS

-229 LLVVSPQWL
+229 LLVISPQWL

-266 REKEAEQPSLL
+266 REKDAGQPSVWVACRRVL
-277 AVCCW
+277 
-282 IFYDGIVGLVV
+282 FDGIVGLVV
-293 ISLTAQLGVAPLV
+293 ISFTAQLGVAPLV
-306 AYYFGNFPTYFIL
+306 AYYFGNFPTYFLL

-329 LIIILAIG
+329 LIIALAIG
-337 LLMGIPLL
+337 MLVGLPLQE
-345 TPLTMVVQ
+345 PLTAVVQ

-377 QTLLVYVIIISLCSL
+377 QTLLVYVIIISLCCL

-397 RKTDRFLRAMPL
+397 RKTDRFLKAMP